1 MPYKINRP
9 LSKEDEQRI
18 KKNIRFLK
26 DNLEQDGIRDY
37 FMEEDIWDL
46 PDFEEIDS
54 GVTPIKKNEIFI
66 KLLLKSGPRAY
77 KVFIEAL
84 TQKNSTHIIEKL
96 ESTEIKDDTQGTSGK
111 DIKIYYCNCDLQF
124 TTVNFVMWIIK
135 DWCMN

>member
-1 MPYKINRP
+1 MPSKINRP

-18 KKNIRFLK
+18 KKNIRYLK
-26 DNLEQDGIRDY
+26 ENLEQNEIRDY

-54 GVTPIKKNEIFI
+54 GATPLKRNEIFI

-84 TQKNSTHIIEKL
+84 TEKNSTHIIEKL

-111 DIKIYYCNCDLQF
+111 DIKNIMVTF
-124 TTVNFVMWIIK
+124 AI
-135 DWCMN
+135 

>member
-1 MPYKINRP
+1 MPSKINRP

-18 KKNIRFLK
+18 KKNIRYLK
-26 DNLEQDGIRDY
+26 ENLEQDEIRDY

-66 KLLLKSGPRAY
+66 NLLLKSGPKAY

-84 TQKNSTHIIEKL
+84 KEHHSTHIIEKL

-111 DIKIYYCNCDLQF
+111 DIKNIIVTVICNSLQLILLCGSLKIG
-124 TTVNFVMWIIK
+124 V
-135 DWCMN
+135 

>member
-1 MPYKINRP
+1 MPHKINRP
-9 LSKEDEQRI
+9 LSEEDAQRI

-26 DNLEQDGIRDY
+26 ENLEQDKIRDY

-66 KLLLKSGPRAY
+66 NLLLKSGPRAY

-84 TQKNSTHIIEKL
+84 TQQHSTHIIEKL

-111 DIKIYYCNCDLQF
+111 DIKNIIVTVICNSLQLILLCGSLKIG
-124 TTVNFVMWIIK
+124 V
-135 DWCMN
+135 

>member
-1 MPYKINRP
+1 MPYEINRP
-9 LSKEDEQRI
+9 LSKEDGQRI
-18 KKNIRFLK
+18 KKNIRYLK
-26 DNLEQDGIRDY
+26 ENLEQDEIRDY

-54 GVTPIKKNEIFI
+54 GATPLKRNEIFI

-84 TQKNSTHIIEKL
+84 TQENFTHIIEKL

-111 DIKIYYCNCDLQF
+111 DIKNIIVTFAIYRCIF
-124 TTVNFVMWIIK
+124 I
-135 DWCMN
+135 